1 MLQSQAPKTPY
12 KVCNGKELSNFLSQR
27 VYKFDKEIPYCM
39 DYTSVGQLFNYYW
52 AVLIFCKNRWLR
64 FLGQVLRTAPVL
76 LIAFLILRTDLVFQI
91 SEKIW
96 LGGFQH

>member
-39 DYTSVGQLFNYYW
+39 DYTSVGQLFNHYW
-52 AVLIFCKNRWLR
+52 AVLIFVRTVGSGFWGR
-64 FLGQVLRTAPVL
+64 F
-76 LIAFLILRTDLVFQI
+76 
-91 SEKIW
+91 
-96 LGGFQH
+96 